1 MEKNKTFEELYP
13 RIEKVVEGFRGKWK
27 FKATVE
33 KDFDDIKS
41 EILFHIYQKWE
52 QYDQSR
58 PVEGWASTIT
68 HNQFINKLRD
78 IYLKTSSPCNRC
90 ASNLGNGLCAQFG
103 TQGVE
108 CPLFSKWYGKK
119 RYSHEAKMPLAIDL
133 HINEVENNIC
143 NYFDYD
149 SAIAKLHNKMKEL
162 LTKNEYLVYTGLY
175 IHGKDDDVVSE
186 ECGFK
191 KDSKSKRVRQIKAVI
206 LKKAKKMLSEGG
218 IEFPNG

>member
-1 MEKNKTFEELYP
+1 MTNIKTFDELYP
-13 RIEKVVEGFRGKWK
+13 QIEKVVEGFRSKWK
-27 FKATVE
+27 FKASVE

-41 EILFHIYQKWE
+41 EILVHIWQKWD

-58 PVEGWASTIT
+58 SVEGWVSTIT

-90 ASNLGNGLCAQFG
+90 AANLGNGLCSQFG
-103 TQGVE
+103 AQGVE
-108 CPLFSKWYGKK
+108 CPLFAKWYGKK

-133 HINEVENNIC
+133 HINEVENSVC
-143 NYFDYD
+143 DYFDYD
-149 SAIAKLHNKMKEL
+149 LAIKKLHDKMKIV
-162 LTKNEYLVYTGLY
+162 LTKNEYQVYTGLY
-175 IHGKDDDVVSE
+175 IEGKDDDVVSS

-206 LKKAKKMLSEGG
+206 LKKAKKLLAEGG
-218 IEFPNG
+218 VELNG